1 MTTYDAFERLR
12 ARTLTNQTPATL
24 NGATHYVWDIF
35 GNIIAEMNGSTG
47 AALRETVYLEG
58 MPLSAIDAAAA
69 PKKIYAIHTDHL
81 HRPVLMTDAAK
92 STVWQATWEPYGRI
106 FSITGSATQNLGLP
120 GQWFQLETG
129 LNYNWHRHYDPSLGR
144 FLSPDPLGF
153 VDGPALY
160 AYAGGVP
167 HLAVDEDG
175 LFWQQALFWGAGG
188 FTSDTASQIFLEGRF
203 GCIDWR
209 RAGWSGLYG
218 AIGGVV
224 GANTLGRMREPWIGG
239 RRVAPFGNWTPNA
252 NRAVSKWPHC
262 HKSVPN
268 PHGPG
273 GMRGQGINNHRPW
286 EGGFR

>member
-1 MTTYDAFERLR
+1 M
-12 ARTLTNQTPATL
+12 
-24 NGATHYVWDIF
+24 HHVWDIF

-129 LNYNWHRHYDPSLGR
+129 LHYNWHRHYDPSLGR

-153 VDGPALY
+153 VDGPAMY
-160 AYAGGVP
+160 AYAGGQP
-167 HLAVDEDG
+167 HLKTDRRG
-175 LFWQQALFWGAGG
+175 LMLKA
-188 FTSDTASQIFLEGRF
+188 ASNFGRF
-203 GCIDWR
+203 TGSCLLNDSLVYKI
-209 RAGWSGLYG
+209 GNKGNNTPIIGEPNSGVWLAPDRYRYFG
-218 AIGGVV
+218 SDGKAEFDVDLRPHRPGTGI
-224 GANTLGRMREPWIGG
+224 EIHPWINGV
-239 RRVAPFGNWTPNA
+239 RQ
-252 NRAVSKWPHC
+252 
-262 HKSVPN
+262 
-268 PHGPG
+268 PG
-273 GMRGQGINNHRPW
+273 QATAD
-286 EGGFR
+286 